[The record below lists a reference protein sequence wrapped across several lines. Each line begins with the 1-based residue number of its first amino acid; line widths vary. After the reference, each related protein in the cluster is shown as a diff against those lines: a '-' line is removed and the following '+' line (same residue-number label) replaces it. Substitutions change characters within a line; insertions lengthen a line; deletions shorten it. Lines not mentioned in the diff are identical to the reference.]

1 MFYKRRTV
9 AWAHPE
15 SELRILAYVPALL
28 TLHDVVTPSSRSPVG
43 VHALHLIEFV
53 GRSSALLLINAS
65 TSPSS
70 SYDASVHGRSHTE
83 MQFKHI
89 SHAFVA
95 YEE

>member
-1 MFYKRRTV
+1 M
-9 AWAHPE
+9 
-15 SELRILAYVPALL
+15 LACVHVPRDVPALL
-28 TLHDVVTPSSRSPVG
+28 TLLDVVTPSSRSPVG